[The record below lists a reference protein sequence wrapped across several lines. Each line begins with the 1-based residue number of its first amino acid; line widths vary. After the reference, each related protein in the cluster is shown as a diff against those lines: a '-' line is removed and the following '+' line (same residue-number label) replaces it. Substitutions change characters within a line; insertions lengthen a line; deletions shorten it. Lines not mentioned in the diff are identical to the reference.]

1 VTGPVLPP
9 ADGPWSAG
17 SAEPDRGA
25 PGQHSSDDLGALALG
40 LLDPDRTRTVEEHLV
55 TCAPCR
61 RELEDLRAVT
71 ALLGDVPAEALL
83 EGPPDSDLVLQR
95 TLRRMRAEKAAERRG
110 RAVRRVA
117 AAVAAVAVLGG
128 GGVAVGRATAPGPV
142 LVTAAAPRPGSVTLQ
157 GDGPEGVS
165 MTAVVSPATGWVRLS
180 AAVRGI
186 PAGQRCRVLVLA
198 RDGRRE
204 IAATWLASARG
215 EREGTQLDGAAIVAP
230 EDVVGVAVENE
241 AGHEFVALR
250 T

>member
-1 VTGPVLPP
+1 MSGPAQPGG
-9 ADGPWSAG
+9 DGPWTAG
-17 SAEPDRGA
+17 SAEPGN
-25 PGQHSSDDLGALALG
+25 PGKHSSEDLGALALG
-40 LLDPDRTRTVEEHLV
+40 LLDPDRIRTVEEHLAA
-55 TCAPCR
+55 CPACR

-71 ALLGDVPAEALL
+71 ALLGDVPPEALL
-83 EGPPDSDLVLQR
+83 DGAPDSDLVLQR
-95 TLRRMRAEKAAERRG
+95 TLRRMRAEKAAERRR

-117 AAVAAVAVLGG
+117 AAAAAVAVLVG

-142 LVTAAAPRPGSVTLQ
+142 VVTAAAPRPGSVTLH
-157 GDGPEGVS
+157 GDGVAGVS

-186 PAGQRCRVLVLA
+186 PAGQRCRVLVLS

-230 EDVVGVAVENE
+230 EDVAGVAVENE
-241 AGHEFVALR
+241 AGQQFVVLR